1 MKIEFGKELI
11 NYIEDGIKGEGR
23 SFIIHHF
30 LRGVEITLGSTIQ
43 NTLSVVETCVM
54 AIVAGFTIQKAKEL
68 GLSTDILNALE
79 LLTIQLTLIS
89 ISFTTLKE
97 ITMLA
102 MATIRSIAQ
111 ELRNIKT
118 VKGE

>member
-1 MKIEFGKELI
+1 MKLEFGKELI
-11 NYIEDGIKGEGR
+11 AYIKDGIKGEGKT
-23 SFIIHHF
+23 FILHHF

-43 NTLSVVETCVM
+43 NTLSVVETCAM
-54 AIVAGFTIQKAKEL
+54 AIIAGYTIQEL
-68 GLSTDILNALE
+68 KLSPDVNAIAEKLNIS
-79 LLTIQLTLIS
+79 LTVAS
-89 ISFTTLKE
+89 IAFTTLKE

-102 MATIRSIAQ
+102 MATVRSIAQ